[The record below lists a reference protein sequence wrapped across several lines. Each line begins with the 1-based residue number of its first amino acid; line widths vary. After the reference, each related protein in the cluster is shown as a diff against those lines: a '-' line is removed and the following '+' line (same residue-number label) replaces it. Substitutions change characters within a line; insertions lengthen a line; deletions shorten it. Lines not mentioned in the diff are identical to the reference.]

1 MKFLELI
8 LVFFGFL
15 GITFGVLMVYTL
27 ATLKKKKKYLQDM
40 KEELERIKAD
50 LPDILLERL
59 APERKTAS
67 LEEFIKEKGEN
78 IDSLI
83 ERLRKAEFWSPPE
96 VFYWIGLYYMAIEEH
111 DKSIENLTK
120 ALNLKTEEK
129 AIHFALGVAYTAKK
143 EFGDAIHHLEQSI
156 KKGEGMEAE
165 ANYNIGWIYDEEEKY
180 DEAVKFYDRSL
191 EKKKDTDTLYNKAC
205 ALAKGGREDDS
216 LGVLDEIKNEEDIK
230 EWVRKD
236 PDLENMRTSGKLN
249 ALLEG

>member
-156 KKGEGMEAE
+156 K
-165 ANYNIGWIYDEEEKY
+165 N
-180 DEAVKFYDRSL
+180 YDRSL